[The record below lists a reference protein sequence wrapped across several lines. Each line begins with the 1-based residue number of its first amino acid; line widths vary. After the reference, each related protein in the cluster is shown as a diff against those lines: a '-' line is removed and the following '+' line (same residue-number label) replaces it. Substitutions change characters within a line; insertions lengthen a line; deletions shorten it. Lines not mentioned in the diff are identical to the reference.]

1 MKKIIFTLFVLVAIS
16 GLSMAASPTK
26 TFKIKAVKLID
37 DKRTPCDAGWIQA
50 YTNHG
55 GGGWDAINAADA
67 WAVAHNC

>member
-1 MKKIIFTLFVLVAIS
+1 
-16 GLSMAASPTK
+16 MAASSDK